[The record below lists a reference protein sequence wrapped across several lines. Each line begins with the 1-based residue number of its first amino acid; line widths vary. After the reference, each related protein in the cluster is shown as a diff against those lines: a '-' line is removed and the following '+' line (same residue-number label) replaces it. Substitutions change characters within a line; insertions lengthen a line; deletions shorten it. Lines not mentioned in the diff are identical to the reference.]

1 MNMSKKEKRIKL
13 QNELLSRV
21 YYLILNPETEDDE
34 RAKLVEFK
42 NNIEK
47 GKDFEKEVMYLA
59 EDLRKLSLLKF
70 KNKNNLSPK
79 VAKLYMDISTTGFL
93 KKELGRGIVA
103 FSFLFSN

>member
-1 MNMSKKEKRIKL
+1 MNISKKEKRIKL

-21 YYLILNPETEDDE
+21 YDLILNPETEDDE
-34 RAKLVEFK
+34 RVKLVEFK
-42 NNIEK
+42 NNVET

-79 VAKLYMDISTTGFL
+79 VSKLYMDISTTGFFE
-93 KKELGRGIVA
+93 KELGRGIVA
-103 FSFLFSN
+103 FSFLASK